1 MFDIYKINTFLLSML
16 PIGELRFSIPIGIYN
31 NGLPWDEAFLYSI
44 FGNSFIA
51 LILIFM
57 INYYKIKRIKYFISQ
72 IPLIGFIFKKWEKS
86 SIKKSKKIHKWGYTG
101 LILFV
106 GLPLPVTGAWTAV
119 LISVLL
125 DLKPVKSFFS
135 IIFGLMISGAIV
147 TFISVKAPHLLEYIF
162 VTIKNMN

>member
-1 MFDIYKINTFLLSML
+1 ML
-16 PIGELRFSIPIGIYN
+16 PIGELRFSIPIAIIEYE
-31 NGLPWDEAFLYSI
+31 LPWGEAFLYSV
-44 FGNSFIA
+44 FGNSFIT

-57 INYYKIKRIKYFISQ
+57 INYYKIKRVKNFIAQ

-86 SIKKSKKIHKWGYTG
+86 SIKKSKTIDKWGYTG
-101 LILFV
+101 LTLFV

-135 IIFGLMISGAIV
+135 IIFGLMISGTIV
-147 TFISVKAPHLLEYIF
+147 TFISIKAPRLLEYIF
-162 VTIKNMN
+162 VTIKGIN